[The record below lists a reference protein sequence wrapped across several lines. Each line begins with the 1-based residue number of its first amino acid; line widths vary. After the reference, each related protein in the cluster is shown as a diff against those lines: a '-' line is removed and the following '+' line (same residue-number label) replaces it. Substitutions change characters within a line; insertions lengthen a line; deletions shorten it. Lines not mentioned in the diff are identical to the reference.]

1 MFGPVAPHCLAVVC
15 FSMTVGYVAVGA
27 DSVAWVGDSVAAD
40 YIAFAADS
48 LPVCHDSIFAD
59 CVIEKTDYVGLT
71 AYCGY
76 DIVDDVV
83 VFSVLVVYFALLV
96 GCLLE

>member
-1 MFGPVAPHCLAVVC
+1 MLCCCL
-15 FSMTVGYVAVGA
+15 FSMIVDCVEVGA
-27 DSVAWVGDSVAAD
+27 DSFAWVADSVAAD